1 VQSGL
6 SDSGAG
12 VTRSFFVRATTW
24 AKNVRTHRRNR
35 FNNHPLLLFLT
46 TLLHTVSEDENR
58 SIQPRVIPDHNSSA
72 RRSLSHISDRVI
84 RSPGPCSFADTL
96 HQPQITPF
104 NRSFSLQTQHITTV

>member
-12 VTRSFFVRATTW
+12 VTRSFFVRAIYNMAKNT

-35 FNNHPLLLFLT
+35 FNT

-58 SIQPRVIPDHNSSA
+58 SILPRVIPDYNSSA

-104 NRSFSLQTQHITTV
+104 NRSFSPQTQHITTV